1 MTTTAQPP
9 TLADVRALSAQ
20 RARAEV
26 DEVVGSLAWVERH
39 QVDPRTSGDV
49 AIRDYG
55 DGELLLAGEGAP
67 ALSETAVVELIT
79 SLGKPDGVGRRWL
92 GKALEVKYRLPR
104 LWRRVLDGEVAV
116 WRALRMAE
124 FTISLPL
131 DGAAFVDEAVAPF
144 AHDLSWAQLER
155 TVEAARAV
163 YDPDEVERRRSTDP
177 RRFDVRLDQTGIDGY
192 VPVDGLL
199 DLADAR
205 DVEAAVAARAAQLA
219 EVCDESLEVRRAMA
233 LGEICRGELALGV
246 APGTPTGRGVTLYVH
261 LDGTDV
267 ADVDGTPVL
276 VDQVAEWCGGA
287 EVTIKPVIDLN
298 QPVAEHRL
306 HALRLDGR
314 AGSSR
319 LAGVRVPVLHPA
331 RQARRPR
338 PPRAVARRPDVDSQ
352 PRATVSNPPPHEDLQ
367 RVVLRT
373 CSHQRARG
381 PCVVRLD
388 QPERRPVPHRPVR
401 VGPAPRPLRRSRSRD
416 RMRLVGKGPVRLER
430 QLYQPARHRELG
442 RFPVEIALGHPATLA
457 GHPGHVDPP
466 ATARHRVEGLPEG
479 SRPEPGQLVQH
490 GIPEQLDRVAG
501 EEHVDVVPLVET
513 GPCHQEA
520 ERGAG
525 RGLGPAGDVYE

>member
-9 TLADVRALSAQ
+9 SLADVRALSAQ

-39 QVDPRTSGDV
+39 QVDPRTSVDV

-104 LWRRVLDGEVAV
+104 LWRRMLDGEVAV

-131 DGAAFVDEAVAPF
+131 DGAAFVDQAVAPF
-144 AHDLSWAQLER
+144 AHDLSWAQMER

-163 YDPDEVERRRSTDP
+163 YDPDEVERRRNADP

-233 LGEICRGELALGV
+233 LGEICRGELALGL
-246 APGTPTGRGVTLYVH
+246 APGAPARRGVTLYVH

-276 VDQVAEWCGGA
+276 IDQVAEWCGGA

-298 QPVAEHRL
+298 QPVAGTGYAPSDSLAERV
-306 HALRLDGR
+306 
-314 AGSSR
+314 R
-319 LAGVRVPVLHPA
+319 LAWPECVFPFCTR
-331 RQARRPR
+331 
-338 PPRAVARRPDVDSQ
+338 
-352 PRATVSNPPPHEDLQ
+352 
-367 RVVLRT
+367 
-373 CSHQRARG
+373 RARHAD
-381 PCVVRLD
+381 LD
-388 QPERRPVPHRPVR
+388 
-401 VGPAPRPLRRSRSRD
+401 
-416 RMRLVGKGPVRLER
+416 
-430 QLYQPARHRELG
+430 HRE
-442 RFPVEIALGHPATLA
+442 PW
-457 GHPGHVDPP
+457 
-466 ATARHRVEGLPEG
+466 
-479 SRPEPGQLVQH
+479 
-490 GIPEQLDRVAG
+490 
-501 EEHVDVVPLVET
+501 
-513 GPCHQEA
+513 
-520 ERGAG
+520 
-525 RGLGPAGDVYE
+525 PAGPTSTANLAPLCRTHHRMKTFSGWSYDPAATSEHGVPASFVWTSPSGDRFLTDRFGSIPLHDP